1 MNRWRRLAS
10 LAWRDARPARRR
22 LLLFTS
28 SISIGVAA
36 LVAIDSY
43 SANVVRS
50 VAEQSRSILG
60 ADLSLSSP
68 QPFTPPI
75 TALIDSLHS
84 SGARVDYVTSFS
96 SMTVVPRLE
105 GTRLVQVKAV
115 GPAIPFY
122 GEMGSDPPGRW
133 GSLQAGRNALVDATL
148 LAGLGA
154 KLGDSLVLGKARF
167 EIVGTLVDVPGDVGI
182 ASALG
187 PRVYIARSHVDDTGL
202 LAFGSRA
209 EYEARFELPSGV
221 DADQWEKAHIETLRA
236 EHVRARTVRDTER
249 SLTRGVDQLHSF
261 LGVVGLVALLLGGIG
276 VAAAIRAYVA
286 EKSDPIAV
294 LRCLGATSGQ
304 VLAIYLMQAA
314 SLGLAGAALGAA
326 LGVAAQFALPLVLGD
341 FMPVDVSPAFEP
353 VAVISGLAVGVW
365 VAAIF
370 ALIPLLGVRHVTP
383 LQALRK
389 DETSGRDA
397 AGGGRTGRDAA
408 RWFAILALVASVV
421 AIAIWRSGDVK
432 RGAVMSAAIGAV
444 LVALWLAAIA
454 IAWLARRLLRSHWP
468 FTVRQGV
475 ANLYRPSN
483 QTRAVMLALGFGAFL
498 IGTLFLVQ
506 RSLLQHLAFDDTATQ
521 ANLAFFDVQRDQESG
536 LDSLIR
542 ASGDPVL
549 QSVPIVPMRIASVGG
564 VSVAE
569 LSRERSSWALR
580 REYRSSYRDTL
591 IGSERVTAGS
601 WESTAHGAAG
611 ALPAVS
617 VEQDVAQE
625 LGIALGDTVTW
636 DVQGVR
642 IPTVVGS
649 LREVNWARF
658 EPNFFVLFPP
668 QSLADAPQTFV
679 LLTRVDGADATTR
692 SAALQRAAVDSYPNV
707 SSIDL
712 SMIQRTVA
720 GILDKISI
728 AVRFMALFSIATGAL
743 VLLSAVAATRRQRLR
758 EAVLLKTLGATR
770 AQVRRI
776 LLAEYAVL
784 GLLGSAVGVL
794 LSLGGAWALVRFVF
808 DIPFAPLAPPL
819 VLLAALMTLLT
830 LSIGVWSSRDV
841 FAATPMEALR

>member
-1 MNRWRRLAS
+1 MRRWRKLAS

-50 VAEQSRSILG
+50 VADQSRAILG
-60 ADLSLSSP
+60 ADLSLSAR
-68 QPFTPPI
+68 QPLSAPVVQ
-75 TALIDSLHS
+75 LVDSLRAA
-84 SGARVDYVTSFS
+84 GADVDYVTSFS
-96 SMTVVPRLE
+96 SMAVVPRLQ
-105 GTRLVQVKAV
+105 GTRLVQVNAA
-115 GPAIPFY
+115 GPKIPFY
-122 GEMGSDPPGRW
+122 GEMKTDPAGRW
-133 GSLQAGRNALVDATL
+133 GSLQTGRNALVDATL
-148 LAGLGA
+148 IAGLGA
-154 KLGDSLVLGKARF
+154 RVGDSLVLGKARF

-187 PRVYIARSHVDDTGL
+187 PRVYIAHRYVEETGL
-202 LAFGSRA
+202 LGFGSRA
-209 EYEARFELPSGV
+209 EYEARLALPPGI
-221 DADQWEKAHIETLRA
+221 DADSWESAHLGTLRA

-261 LGVVGLVALLLGGIG
+261 LGIVGLVALLLGGIG

-294 LRCLGATSGQ
+294 LRCVGATSGQ
-304 VLAIYLMQAA
+304 VLVIYLLQAA
-314 SLGLAGAALGAA
+314 ALGLAGAALGAV

-341 FMPVDVSPAFEP
+341 FMPVDVSPSFEP
-353 VAVISGLAVGVW
+353 RAVIAGLAVGVW
-365 VAAIF
+365 VATIF
-370 ALIPLLGVRHVTP
+370 ALIPLVGVRHVTP
-383 LQALRK
+383 LQALRRE
-389 DETSGRDA
+389 DASLPVRRVTRDPV
-397 AGGGRTGRDAA
+397 
-408 RWFAILALVASVV
+408 RWLAVLALVASVV
-421 AIAIWRSGDVK
+421 AIAIWRADDVQ
-432 RGAVMSAAIGAV
+432 RGAVMSGSIGAV
-444 LVALWLAAIA
+444 IVALWLAALA
-454 IAWLARRLLRSHWP
+454 IARLARRLLRSHWP

-498 IGTLFLVQ
+498 IGTLYLVQ
-506 RSLLQHLAFDDTATQ
+506 RSLLSHLSFSSGAVQ
-521 ANLAFFDVQRDQESG
+521 ANLAFFDVQRDQVEG

-542 ASGDPVL
+542 RSGDPVL
-549 QSVPIVPMRIASVGG
+549 QRVPIVPMRIAAIGGRPVG
-564 VSVAE
+564 E

-591 IGSERVTAGS
+591 IGSERITAGS
-601 WESTAHGAAG
+601 WGRTREQTA
-611 ALPAVS
+611 ALPAIS
-617 VEQDVAQE
+617 VEQDVAEE
-625 LGIALGDTVTW
+625 LGVALGDTVTW

-668 QSLADAPQTFV
+668 SALAHAPQTFV
-679 LLTRVDGADATTR
+679 LLTRVDGTGRAMR
-692 SAALQRAAVDSYPNV
+692 SAALQREAVDAYPNV

-712 SMIQRTVA
+712 SVVQQTVSD
-720 GILDKISI
+720 ILGKISV

-770 AQVRRI
+770 SQIRSI
-776 LLAEYAVL
+776 MLAEYAVL
-784 GLLGSAVGVL
+784 GLLGSAVGLL
-794 LSLGGAWALVRFVF
+794 LSLAGAWALVHFVF
-808 DIPFAPLAPPL
+808 EIPFAPLAPPL
-819 VLLAALMTLLT
+819 IILAALMTLLT
-830 LSIGVWSSRDV
+830 LSIGLWSSRDV
-841 FAATPMEALR
+841 FSATPMAALR

>member
-1 MNRWRRLAS
+1 MKRWRKLAA

-50 VAEQSRSILG
+50 VAEQSRAILG
-60 ADLSLSSP
+60 ADLSLSSR
-68 QPFTPPI
+68 QPLTAPI
-75 TALIDSLHS
+75 IALVDSLRA
-84 SGARVDYVTSFS
+84 SGADVDSVTSFS
-96 SMTVVPRLE
+96 SMAVVPRLQ
-105 GTRLVQVKAV
+105 GTRLVQVNAV
-115 GPAIPFY
+115 GPKIPFY
-122 GEMGSDPPGRW
+122 GAMKSDPPDRW
-133 GSLQAGRNALVDATL
+133 KSLHTGRNALVDATL

-154 KLGDSLVLGKARF
+154 HTGDSLVLGKARF

-187 PRVYIARSHVDDTGL
+187 PRVYIARKYVDETGL
-202 LAFGSRA
+202 LTFGSRA
-209 EYEARFELPSGV
+209 EYEARLALPAGI
-221 DADQWEKAHIETLRA
+221 DADAWESAHLATLRA

-261 LGVVGLVALLLGGIG
+261 LGVVGLVALLLGGVG

-286 EKSDPIAV
+286 EKTDSIAV

-304 VLAIYLMQAA
+304 VLAVYLLQAA
-314 SLGLAGAALGAA
+314 ALGLAGAALGAA

-341 FMPVDVSPAFEP
+341 FMPVDVHPALELR
-353 VAVISGLAVGVW
+353 AVIAGLAVGVW
-365 VAAIF
+365 VATIF

-383 LQALRK
+383 LQALRR
-389 DETSGRDA
+389 EESAVAARRAGRDV
-397 AGGGRTGRDAA
+397 A
-408 RWFAILALVASVV
+408 RWLAVLALVASVV
-421 AIAIWRSGDVK
+421 AIAIWRSGELQ
-432 RGAVMSAAIGAV
+432 RGAVMSASIGAV
-444 LVALWLAAIA
+444 IVALWLAALA
-454 IAWLARRLLRSHWP
+454 IAALARRVIRSHWP

-475 ANLYRPSN
+475 ANLYRPAN

-498 IGTLFLVQ
+498 IGTLYLVQ
-506 RSLLQHLAFDDTATQ
+506 RSLLSHLSFDDAAVQ
-521 ANLAFFDVQRDQESG
+521 ANLAFFDVQRDQVAG

-564 VSVAE
+564 QSVAE

-591 IGSERVTAGS
+591 IGSERITAGE
-601 WESTAHGAAG
+601 WDRTARSAG
-611 ALPAVS
+611 TGLPAIS

-625 LGIALGDTVTW
+625 LGLALGDTVSW

-658 EPNFFVLFPP
+658 EPNFFVLFPTP
-668 QSLADAPQTFV
+668 TLADAPQTFV
-679 LLTRVDGADATTR
+679 LLTRVDGQESAAH
-692 SAALQRAAVDSYPNV
+692 SAALQRAAVDAYPNV

-712 SMIQRTVA
+712 SMIQRTVSD
-720 GILDKISI
+720 ILGKISM

-770 AQVRRI
+770 SQVRAI
-776 LLAEYAVL
+776 MLAEYAVL
-784 GLLGSAVGVL
+784 GLLGSAVGLV
-794 LSLGGAWALVRFVF
+794 LSLGGAWALVHFVF

-819 VLLAALMTLLT
+819 ILLAGVMTLLT
-830 LSIGVWSSRDV
+830 LSIGLWSSRDV

>member
-1 MNRWRRLAS
+1 MKRWRKLAA

-50 VAEQSRSILG
+50 VAEQSRAILG
-60 ADLSLSSP
+60 ADLSLSSR
-68 QPFTPPI
+68 QPLTAPI
-75 TALIDSLHS
+75 IALVDSLRA
-84 SGARVDYVTSFS
+84 SGADVDSVTSFS
-96 SMTVVPRLE
+96 SMAVVPRLQ
-105 GTRLVQVKAV
+105 GTRLVQVNAV
-115 GPAIPFY
+115 GPKIPFY
-122 GEMGSDPPGRW
+122 GAMKSDPRDRW
-133 GSLQAGRNALVDATL
+133 KSLHTGRNALVDATL

-154 KLGDSLVLGKARF
+154 HTGDSLVLGKARF

-187 PRVYIARSHVDDTGL
+187 PRVYIARKYVDETGL
-202 LAFGSRA
+202 LTFGSRA
-209 EYEARFELPSGV
+209 EYEARLALPAGI
-221 DADQWEKAHIETLRA
+221 DADAWESAHLATLRA

-261 LGVVGLVALLLGGIG
+261 LGVVGLVALLLGGVG

-286 EKSDPIAV
+286 EKTDSIAV

-304 VLAIYLMQAA
+304 VLAVYLLQAA
-314 SLGLAGAALGAA
+314 ALGLAGAALGAA

-341 FMPVDVSPAFEP
+341 FMPVDVHPALELR
-353 VAVISGLAVGVW
+353 AVIAGLAVGVW
-365 VAAIF
+365 VATIF

-383 LQALRK
+383 LQALRR
-389 DETSGRDA
+389 EESAVAARRAGRDV
-397 AGGGRTGRDAA
+397 A
-408 RWFAILALVASVV
+408 RWLAVLALVASVV
-421 AIAIWRSGDVK
+421 AIAIWRSGELQ
-432 RGAVMSAAIGAV
+432 RGAVMSASIGAV
-444 LVALWLAAIA
+444 IVALWLAALA
-454 IAWLARRLLRSHWP
+454 IAALARRVIRSHWP

-475 ANLYRPSN
+475 ANLYRPAN

-498 IGTLFLVQ
+498 IGTLYLVQ
-506 RSLLQHLAFDDTATQ
+506 RSLLSHLSFDDAAVQ
-521 ANLAFFDVQRDQESG
+521 ANLAFFDVQRDQVAG

-564 VSVAE
+564 QSVAE

-591 IGSERVTAGS
+591 IGSERITAGE
-601 WESTAHGAAG
+601 WDRTARSAG
-611 ALPAVS
+611 TGLPAIS

-625 LGIALGDTVTW
+625 LGLALGDTVSW

-658 EPNFFVLFPP
+658 EPNFFVLFPTP
-668 QSLADAPQTFV
+668 TLADAPQTFV
-679 LLTRVDGADATTR
+679 LLTRVDGQESAAH
-692 SAALQRAAVDSYPNV
+692 SAALQRAAVDAYPNV

-712 SMIQRTVA
+712 SMIQRTVSD
-720 GILDKISI
+720 ILGKISM

-770 AQVRRI
+770 SQVRAI
-776 LLAEYAVL
+776 MLAEYAVL
-784 GLLGSAVGVL
+784 GLLGSAVGLV
-794 LSLGGAWALVRFVF
+794 LSLGGAWALVHFVF

-819 VLLAALMTLLT
+819 ILLAGVMTLLT
-830 LSIGVWSSRDV
+830 LSIGLWSSRDV

>member
-1 MNRWRRLAS
+1 MSRWRRLAS

-50 VAEQSRSILG
+50 VAEQSRAILG
-60 ADLSLSSP
+60 ADLSLSSR
-68 QPFTPPI
+68 QPLGEPI
-75 TALIDSLHS
+75 VELIDSLRAA
-84 SGARVDYVTSFS
+84 GARVDYATSFS
-96 SMTVVPRLE
+96 SMAVIPRLE
-105 GTRLVQVKAV
+105 GTRLVQVNAV

-122 GEMGSDPPGRW
+122 GTMGSDPPGKW
-133 GSLQAGRNALVDATL
+133 SSLQTGHNALVDATL

-154 KLGDSLVLGKARF
+154 HAGDSVVLGKARF
-167 EIVGTLVDVPGDVGI
+167 EIVGTLVDVPGDVGL

-187 PRVYIARSHVDDTGL
+187 PRVYIAREHVEETGL
-202 LAFGSRA
+202 LTFGSRA
-209 EYEARFELPSGV
+209 EYEARIALPANV
-221 DADQWEKAHIETLRA
+221 DADEWESAHLATLRA

-294 LRCLGATSGQ
+294 LRCLGATSWQ
-304 VLAIYLMQAA
+304 VLAIYLFQAA
-314 SLGLAGAALGAA
+314 ALGLAGAALGAA
-326 LGVAAQFALPLVLGD
+326 LGVAAQFALPVVLGD
-341 FMPVDVSPAFEP
+341 FMPVDVSPALEP
-353 VAVISGLAVGVW
+353 TAVLSGLGVGVW
-365 VAAIF
+365 VAVIF
-370 ALIPLLGVRHVTP
+370 ASIPLLGVRHVTP
-383 LQALRK
+383 LQALRR
-389 DETSGRDA
+389 EESPAAARRAGRDP
-397 AGGGRTGRDAA
+397 A
-408 RWFAILALVASVV
+408 RWLAMLALVASVV
-421 AIAIWRSGDVK
+421 AIAIWRSGDVE

-444 LVALWLAAIA
+444 MVALWLAALA

-506 RSLLQHLAFDDTATQ
+506 RSLLAHLAFDDSSTQ
-521 ANLAFFDVQRDQESG
+521 ANLAFFDVQRDQERG

-542 ASGDPVL
+542 AAGDPVL
-549 QSVPIVPMRIASVGG
+549 QRVPIVPMRIASIDGRP
-564 VSVAE
+564 VSE
-569 LSRERSSWALR
+569 LSSERSSWALR

-591 IGSERVTAGS
+591 IASERVTAGS
-601 WESTAHGAAG
+601 WEHTSRGAG
-611 ALPAVS
+611 AGLPAVS

-625 LGIALGDTVTW
+625 LGLALGDTVTW

-649 LREVNWARF
+649 FREVNWARF

-668 QSLADAPQTFV
+668 ASLADAPQTFV
-679 LLTRVDGADATTR
+679 LLTRVEGADGAAR
-692 SAALQRAAVDSYPNV
+692 SASLQRAAVDAYPNV

-712 SMIQRTVA
+712 TMIQRTVA
-720 GILDKISI
+720 DILGKISV

-770 AQVRRI
+770 SQVRGI
-776 LLAEYAVL
+776 MLAEYAVL

-794 LSLGGAWALVRFVF
+794 LSLAGAWALVRFVF

-830 LSIGVWSSRDV
+830 LSIGLWSSRDV
-841 FAATPMEALR
+841 FAAAPMQALR

>member
-1 MNRWRRLAS
+1 MKRWRKLAS

-43 SANVVRS
+43 SANVLRS
-50 VAEQSRSILG
+50 VADQSRAILG
-60 ADLSLSSP
+60 ADLALSSR
-68 QPFTPPI
+68 QPLTEPI
-75 TALIDSLHS
+75 IHLVDSLRAA
-84 SGARVDYVTSFS
+84 GADVDYATNFS
-96 SMTVVPRLE
+96 SMAVVPRLE
-105 GTRLVQVKAV
+105 GTRLVQVNAV
-115 GPAIPFY
+115 GPKIPFY
-122 GEMGSDPPGRW
+122 GAMKTDPAGLWR
-133 GSLQAGRNALVDATL
+133 SLQTGRNALVDATL

-154 KLGDSLVLGKARF
+154 RIGDTLVLGKARF
-167 EIVGTLVDVPGDVGI
+167 EIAGTLVDVPGDVGI
-182 ASALG
+182 ESALG
-187 PRVYIARSHVDDTGL
+187 PRVYIAQKYVDETGL
-202 LAFGSRA
+202 LGFGSRA
-209 EYEARFELPSGV
+209 EYEARLALPPGI
-221 DADQWEKAHIETLRA
+221 DADQWESAHLGTLRA

-294 LRCLGATSGQ
+294 FRCLGGTSGQ
-304 VLAIYLMQAA
+304 VLAIYLLQAA
-314 SLGLAGAALGAA
+314 TLGLAGAALGAA
-326 LGVAAQFALPLVLGD
+326 LGVGAQFALPLVVGD
-341 FMPVDVSPAFEP
+341 FMPVDVNPSFEP
-353 VAVISGLAVGVW
+353 RAVIAGLAVGVW
-365 VAAIF
+365 VATIF

-383 LQALRK
+383 LQALRRE
-389 DETSGRDA
+389 DSSLPALRATRDP
-397 AGGGRTGRDAA
+397 A
-408 RWFAILALVASVV
+408 RWVAVAALIASVV
-421 AIAIWRSGDVK
+421 AIAIWRADDVQ
-432 RGAVMSAAIGAV
+432 RGAAMSASIGAV
-444 LVALWLAAIA
+444 IVALWLAAFA

-468 FTVRQGV
+468 FTLRQGV

-498 IGTLFLVQ
+498 IGTLYLVQ
-506 RSLLQHLAFDDTATQ
+506 RSLLSHLSFSDGAVQ
-521 ANLAFFDVQRDQESG
+521 ANVAFFDVQRDQVDG

-542 ASGDPVL
+542 TAGDPVL
-549 QSVPIVPMRIASVGG
+549 QRVPIVPMRIASIGDR
-564 VSVAE
+564 SVAE

-591 IGSERVTAGS
+591 IGSERITAGN
-601 WESTAHGAAG
+601 WKRTANESKGV
-611 ALPAVS
+611 PAVS
-617 VEQDVAQE
+617 FEQDVAEE
-625 LGIALGDTVTW
+625 LGLALGDTVTW

-658 EPNFFVLFPP
+658 EPNFFVLFPAAT
-668 QSLADAPQTFV
+668 LADAPQTFV
-679 LLTRVDGADATTR
+679 LLTRVDGSGRDAR
-692 SAALQRAAVDSYPNV
+692 SAALQREAVDAYPNV

-712 SMIQRTVA
+712 SVVQRTVSD
-720 GILDKISI
+720 ILGKISV

-770 AQVRRI
+770 AQVRSI
-776 LLAEYAVL
+776 MLAEYAVL
-784 GLLGSAVGVL
+784 GLLGSAVGLL
-794 LSLGGAWALVRFVF
+794 LSVAGAWGLVHFVF
-808 DIPFAPLAPPL
+808 EIPFAPLAPPL

-830 LSIGVWSSRDV
+830 LSIGLWSSRDV
-841 FAATPMEALR
+841 FSATPMEALR

>member
-22 LLLFTS
+22 LVLFTS

-50 VAEQSRSILG
+50 VAQQSREILG
-60 ADLSLSSP
+60 ADLSLSSREP
-68 QPFTPPI
+68 LPDSI
-75 TALIDSLHS
+75 ELLVDSLRS
-84 SGARVDYVTSFS
+84 AGGDVDYVTSFS
-96 SMTVVPRLE
+96 SMAVVPRLE
-105 GTRLVQVKAV
+105 GTRLVQVNGV
-115 GPAIPFY
+115 GPKIPFY
-122 GEMGSDPPGRW
+122 GTMQTDPAGRW
-133 GSLQAGRNALVDATL
+133 RSLQAGRNALVDATL

-154 KLGDSLVLGKARF
+154 HTGDSLQLGKARF

-182 ASALG
+182 ASAFG
-187 PRVYIARSHVDDTGL
+187 PRVYIARRYVDDTGL
-202 LAFGSRA
+202 LGFGSRA
-209 EYEARFELPSGV
+209 EYEARLALPASI
-221 DADQWEKAHIETLRA
+221 DADSWESQHLGVLRA

-261 LGVVGLVALLLGGIG
+261 LGVVGLVALLLGGVG

-304 VLAIYLMQAA
+304 VLAIYLLQAA
-314 SLGLAGAALGAA
+314 ALGLVGAALGTA
-326 LGVAAQFALPLVLGD
+326 LGVAAQFALPLVIGD
-341 FMPVDVSPAFEP
+341 FMPVDVSTTLEP
-353 VAVISGLAVGVW
+353 RAVLAGLAVGVW
-365 VAAIF
+365 VATIF

-383 LQALRK
+383 LQALRR
-389 DETSGRDA
+389 ESSELPARRASRDP
-397 AGGGRTGRDAA
+397 A
-408 RWFAILALVASVV
+408 RWVAVAALIASVV
-421 AIAIWRSGDVK
+421 AIAIWRADDVQ
-432 RGAVMSAAIGAV
+432 RGAAMSASIGAV
-444 LVALWLAAIA
+444 LLALWLAALA

-468 FTVRQGV
+468 FTLRQGV
-475 ANLYRPSN
+475 SNLYRPSN

-498 IGTLFLVQ
+498 IGTLYLVQ
-506 RSLLQHLAFDDTATQ
+506 RSLLAHLSFSGGAVQ
-521 ANLAFFDVQRDQESG
+521 ANVAFFDVQRDQVQG

-542 ASGDPVL
+542 SAGDPVL
-549 QSVPIVPMRIASVGG
+549 QRVPIVPMRIASIGG
-564 VSVAE
+564 RSVAE
-569 LSRERSSWALR
+569 LSRGRSSWALR

-591 IGSERVTAGS
+591 IGSERITAGD
-601 WESTAHGAAG
+601 WERTASESA

-617 VEQDVAQE
+617 VEQDVASE
-625 LGIALGDTVTW
+625 LGLALGDTVTW

-668 QSLADAPQTFV
+668 SALVDAPQTFV
-679 LLTRVDGADATTR
+679 LLTRVDGTARAAR
-692 SAALQRAAVDSYPNV
+692 SATLQREAVNAYPNV

-712 SMIQRTVA
+712 SAIQRTVSD
-720 GILDKISI
+720 ILGKISV

-770 AQVRRI
+770 SQVRSI
-776 LLAEYAVL
+776 MLAEYAVL
-784 GLLGSAVGVL
+784 GLLGSAVGLL
-794 LSLGGAWALVRFVF
+794 LSIAGSWALVHFVF

-819 VLLAALMTLLT
+819 VLLAALMTLIT
-830 LSIGVWSSRDV
+830 LSIGLWSSRDV

>member
-1 MNRWRRLAS
+1 MKRWRKLAS

-50 VAEQSRSILG
+50 VAEQSRAILG
-60 ADLSLSSP
+60 ADLSLSSR
-68 QPFTPPI
+68 QPLTAPI
-75 TALIDSLHS
+75 VALIDSLRA
-84 SGARVDYVTSFS
+84 SGADVDSVTSFS
-96 SMTVVPRLE
+96 SMAVVPRLE
-105 GTRLVQVKAV
+105 GTRLVQVNAV
-115 GPAIPFY
+115 GPKIPFY
-122 GEMGSDPPGRW
+122 GTMKTDPPGRW
-133 GSLQAGRNALVDATL
+133 RSLQSGRNALVDATL

-154 KLGDSLVLGKARF
+154 HIGDTLVLGKTRF
-167 EIVGTLVDVPGDVGI
+167 EMVGTLVDVPGDVGI

-187 PRVYIARSHVDDTGL
+187 PRVYIARRYIDETGL
-202 LAFGSRA
+202 LTFGSRA
-209 EYEARFELPSGV
+209 EYEARLALPAGI
-221 DADQWEKAHIETLRA
+221 DADEWESAHLSTLRA

-286 EKSDPIAV
+286 EKTDSIAV
-294 LRCLGATSGQ
+294 LRCLGGTSGQ
-304 VLAIYLMQAA
+304 VLTIYLLQAA
-314 SLGLAGAALGAA
+314 VLGLAGAALGAA

-341 FMPVDVSPAFEP
+341 FMPVDVRPALEP
-353 VAVISGLAVGVW
+353 RAVIAGLAVGVW
-365 VAAIF
+365 VATIF

-383 LQALRK
+383 LQALRR
-389 DETSGRDA
+389 EESAVTARRAGRD
-397 AGGGRTGRDAA
+397 TA
-408 RWFAILALVASVV
+408 RWAAVLALIASVV
-421 AIAIWRSGDVK
+421 GIAIWRSGEVQ
-432 RGAVMSAAIGAV
+432 RGAVMSASIGAV
-444 LVALWLAAIA
+444 ILALWLAALA
-454 IAWLARRLLRSHWP
+454 IARLARRLLRSHWP

-498 IGTLFLVQ
+498 IGTLYLVQ
-506 RSLLQHLAFDDTATQ
+506 RSLLSHLSFDDAAVQ
-521 ANLAFFDVQRDQESG
+521 ANLAFFDVQRDQVGG

-542 ASGDPVL
+542 AAGDPVL
-549 QSVPIVPMRIASVGG
+549 QRVPIVPMRIASINGRSVG
-564 VSVAE
+564 E

-591 IGSERVTAGS
+591 IGSERVTAGD
-601 WESTAHGAAG
+601 WESTARRSSTG
-611 ALPAVS
+611 LPAVS
-617 VEQDVAQE
+617 FEQDVAQE

-649 LREVNWARF
+649 FREVNWARF
-658 EPNFFVLFPP
+658 EPNFFVLFPSP
-668 QSLADAPQTFV
+668 ALADAPQTFV
-679 LLTRVDGADATTR
+679 LLTRVADSASAAR
-692 SAALQRAAVDSYPNV
+692 SAALQRAAVDAYPNV

-712 SMIQRTVA
+712 SMVQRTVA
-720 GILDKISI
+720 DILGKISV

-770 AQVRRI
+770 RQVRDI
-776 LLAEYAVL
+776 MLAEYAVL
-784 GLLGSAVGVL
+784 GLLGSAVGLL
-794 LSLGGAWALVRFVF
+794 LSLAGAWALVHFVF

-819 VLLAALMTLLT
+819 ILLAALMTLLT
-830 LSIGVWSSRDV
+830 LSIGLWSSRDV
-841 FAATPMEALR
+841 FHATAIEALR